1 MGRVRYVRRGI
12 GGFGFLGGG
21 GGRGLVLVGDGGGGG
36 KGLLSELVWRD
47 ANINGEMLMFNR
59 GVAKTGFHGSLW
71 IDVPSKTGSPAYSAA
86 QSGC

>member
-1 MGRVRYVRRGI
+1 
-12 GGFGFLGGG
+12 
-21 GGRGLVLVGDGGGGG
+21 
-36 KGLLSELVWRD
+36 
-47 ANINGEMLMFNR
+47 MFNR